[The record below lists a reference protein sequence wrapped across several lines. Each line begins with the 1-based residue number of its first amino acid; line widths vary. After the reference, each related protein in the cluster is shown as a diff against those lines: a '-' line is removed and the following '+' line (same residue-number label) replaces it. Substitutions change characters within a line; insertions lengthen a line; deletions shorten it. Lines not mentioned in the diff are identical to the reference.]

1 MLVLVVF
8 NMEKYLFNRVDKKNI
23 YLEDGDRII
32 VQNKNRGFIYRLAE
46 KIQPL
51 TTPMSFITSI
61 IMIYIAFKG

>member
-8 NMEKYLFNRVDKKNI
+8 NMEKYLFDRVDNQNI
-23 YLEDGDRII
+23 YLKDGDRII
-32 VQNKNRGFIYRLAE
+32 VLKKNRGFIYHLAE

-51 TTPMSFITSI
+51 TTPMNFITSI